1 MQMFILK
8 LQWGNEIS
16 FPGNPIK
23 KKKTTQKGLSS
34 EDQVPVLKFYLLI
47 KILKSSYNY
56 QL

>member
-1 MQMFILK
+1 MQMFVLK

-23 KKKTTQKGLSS
+23 NQKGLSS

>member
-23 KKKTTQKGLSS
+23 KKNNTKGF
-34 EDQVPVLKFYLLI
+34 VL
-47 KILKSSYNY
+47 
-56 QL
+56 